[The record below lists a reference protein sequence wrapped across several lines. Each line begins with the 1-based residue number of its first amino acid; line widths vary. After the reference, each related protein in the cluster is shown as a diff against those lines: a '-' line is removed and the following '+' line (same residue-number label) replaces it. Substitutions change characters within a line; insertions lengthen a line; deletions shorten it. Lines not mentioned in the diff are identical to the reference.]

1 MPKLLAIASTLTTL
15 AVIATSGTVF
25 AGNVVR
31 DHRHGATPSPKAMA
45 TTAAPGVE
53 KAGVVVH
60 HPKHPRPAVAGGSSV
75 PTPGK
80 TTQQK

>member
-15 AVIATSGTVF
+15 AVLAISGTAF
-25 AGNVVR
+25 AS
-31 DHRHGATPSPKAMA
+31 DHRHGATAAAQTAPPKVLAA
-45 TTAAPGVE
+45 TNVAVQGARKG
-53 KAGVVVH
+53 GY
-60 HPKHPRPAVAGGSSV
+60 HPRRGLAGGSSV

>member
-1 MPKLLAIASTLTTL
+1 MPKLLAIASTLTVLTVL
-15 AVIATSGTVF
+15 AISGTAF
-25 AGNVVR
+25 AS